1 MRSTIMSVIIFF
13 SLLCFV
19 YFANNSLIELCDTI
33 SDRTEEIE
41 LLISNK
47 EWEKAY
53 SSTNEI
59 IDLIDKNQMVSSI
72 YINHNDFDNLMDEA
86 VELSLYTSCRDYTES
101 IIAVNSLKNFAK
113 NIKHL
118 HNPNIENIF

>member
-1 MRSTIMSVIIFF
+1 MKSTILSIIIFI

-19 YFANNSLIELCDTI
+19 FFANNSLIKLCDTI
-33 SDRTEEIE
+33 SDSSEEIE
-41 LLISNK
+41 LLVNDK
-47 EWEKAY
+47 EWDKAY
-53 SSTNEI
+53 SSTSEI
-59 IDLIDKNQMVSSI
+59 IDLIDKNQLLSSV
-72 YINHNDFDNLMDEA
+72 YINHSDFDNLMDEA
-86 VELSLYTSCRDYTES
+86 VELSLYIDCRDHTES

>member
-33 SDRTEEIE
+33 SNRTEEIE